1 MSAGLYGITAWPP
14 KALTGFVEDFQAQHG
29 VQAYGQ
35 PHFNL
40 RYPFLWAGTEEELIE
55 RFQTCARIPRFR
67 AWIDGWADFPSAL
80 YIAIRATAEVL
91 EAHERVLEV
100 GGAPLYAGLD
110 QHDYVPHVTVALGLT
125 DENRQ
130 RILSATQT
138 HPIPRRSWTVSHL
151 ALTRDENGTLLGLST
166 VLLAATMTKNR

>member
-1 MSAGLYGITAWPP
+1 MSAGVYGITAWPP
-14 KALTGFVEDFQAQHG
+14 KALTSFVEDFQAQHG

-55 RFQTCARIPRFR
+55 RVQSCARIPRFR
-67 AWIDGWADFPSAL
+67 AWIDGWAEFPSAL
-80 YIAIRATAEVL
+80 YIAIRATSKVL

-100 GGAPLYAGLD
+100 GGTPLYAGLD

-125 DENRQ
+125 DENRR
-130 RILSATQT
+130 RILSATRT
-138 HPIPRRSWTVSHL
+138 RPMPRRSWTVTHL
-151 ALTRDENGTLLGLST
+151 ALTRDENGRLLELSR
-166 VLLAATMTKNR
+166 VPLAAATTRNR